1 MGMAEKKIKEVSIFM
16 SQAANEDL
24 GQVFTFRCL
33 LVWVKCANPPCFSP
47 EEVRTSL
54 LSCPSSLPRP
64 APDMPYVR
72 NPYSAV
78 PPPPQRALPLG
89 TRRREP
95 QALKTSG
102 LAFQR

>member
-72 NPYSAV
+72 NRTARCHPH
-78 PPPPQRALPLG
+78 PNEPCLLG
-89 TRRREP
+89 QGGGSHRP
-95 QALKTSG
+95 
-102 LAFQR
+102 